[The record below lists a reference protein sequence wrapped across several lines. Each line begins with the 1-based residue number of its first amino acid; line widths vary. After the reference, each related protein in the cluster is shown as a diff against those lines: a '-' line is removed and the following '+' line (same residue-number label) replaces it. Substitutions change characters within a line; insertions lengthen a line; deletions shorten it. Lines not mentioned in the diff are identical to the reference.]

1 MREVG
6 NNSIFC
12 FYSRAEQGRVKK
24 LHFLQP
30 GGVVT
35 VAFQAPGAVKLVAPM
50 LKAQPGTWEFRA
62 VLSYKATSGPVHEA
76 LCQKN
81 GMVWL
86 AEPIKTL
93 PCLASPVTG
102 SIA

>member
-6 NNSIFC
+6 KDSIFC
-12 FYSRAEQGRVKK
+12 FYIRAEQARVKK

-62 VLSYKATSGPVHEA
+62 VLSYKATSGPVMRYSMRP
-76 LCQKN
+76 CVKKM
-81 GMVWL
+81 GWFGWL
-86 AEPIKTL
+86 
-93 PCLASPVTG
+93 SP
-102 SIA
+102 

>member
-6 NNSIFC
+6 KDSIFC

-24 LHFLQP
+24 LH
-30 GGVVT
+30 
-35 VAFQAPGAVKLVAPM
+35 
-50 LKAQPGTWEFRA
+50 
-62 VLSYKATSGPVHEA
+62 A

-93 PCLASPVTG
+93 PCLARPMTG
-102 SIA
+102 SIPGTHRKLERENSTALSSDITSGTMTTKREKQNQTNNAPQL

>member
-6 NNSIFC
+6 KDSIFC

-24 LHFLQP
+24 LH
-30 GGVVT
+30 
-35 VAFQAPGAVKLVAPM
+35 
-50 LKAQPGTWEFRA
+50 
-62 VLSYKATSGPVHEA
+62 A

-93 PCLASPVTG
+93 PCLASPMTG
-102 SIA
+102 SIPGTHREAGEKELHRIVL

>member
-6 NNSIFC
+6 KDSIFC
-12 FYSRAEQGRVKK
+12 FYIRAEQARVKK

-62 VLSYKATSGPVHEA
+62 VLSYKATSGPVMRYMRP
-76 LCQKN
+76 CVKKKM
-81 GMVWL
+81 GWFGWL
-86 AEPIKTL
+86 
-93 PCLASPVTG
+93 SP
-102 SIA
+102 